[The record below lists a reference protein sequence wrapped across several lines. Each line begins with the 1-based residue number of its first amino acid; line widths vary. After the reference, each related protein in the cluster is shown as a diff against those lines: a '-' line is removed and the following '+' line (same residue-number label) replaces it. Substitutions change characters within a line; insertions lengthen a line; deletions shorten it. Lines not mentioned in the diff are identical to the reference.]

1 MPQWGWHQD
10 SFQDRKWGENSRE
23 GPGTCAQPHTQCRWA
38 PRLDWDTLMPWVQG
52 YRKNGSHRGKCNP
65 FLSALPCPQEG
76 GDGGEREAFR
86 RKDAG
91 TPGTDS
97 TKLPFALAFLLISL
111 ALGLWDGLRAQDQ
124 SNPTGPQGHRPA
136 KKWKNFLCW
145 SQAAG
150 DQVFETTL
158 HREFV
163 AGIMGHD
170 KPFIWWDDFM
180 WLLHSEAI
188 SISLFL
194 SLGFFSG
201 DIFIAYQMRRKK
213 NK

>member
-10 SFQDRKWGENSRE
+10 SFQDRKWGDNSRE

-38 PRLDWDTLMPWVQG
+38 PRLDWDTLMPWVQC
-52 YRKNGSHRGKCNP
+52 YRKNGSHTGKCKP

-86 RKDAG
+86 RKGAG
-91 TPGTDS
+91 TPGNRQHT
-97 TKLPFALAFLLISL
+97 AAFSS
-111 ALGLWDGLRAQDQ
+111 GLSAHTFHLHWACEMDLEHKIRVTQ
-124 SNPTGPQGHRPA
+124 QGHRPA

-163 AGIMGHD
+163 AGIMDHD
-170 KPFIWWDDFM
+170 KPFIWWDDFI

-188 SISLFL
+188 SISFFL

>member
-1 MPQWGWHQD
+1 MRATEESATLSCQLSLALRRVEMEVREKLLGEKVLGHQEQTAH
-10 SFQDRKWGENSRE
+10 SCLLLWPF
-23 GPGTCAQPHTQCRWA
+23 C
-38 PRLDWDTLMPWVQG
+38 
-52 YRKNGSHRGKCNP
+52 SH
-65 FLSALPCPQEG
+65 
-76 GDGGEREAFR
+76 
-86 RKDAG
+86 
-91 TPGTDS
+91 
-97 TKLPFALAFLLISL
+97 ISL

-163 AGIMGHD
+163 AGIMDHD